1 MSENECSHE
10 VIVIGAGVAGL
21 AAATEAARRG
31 LQTALFDDGMLGGL
45 ITNVGE
51 LEGPPDHKGEAGA
64 DMVTAMLGEALEVAV
79 DYQMGSVT
87 ELTATGDH
95 WRVSGEDTLT
105 APRVILATGA
115 QLRHLD
121 VPGEAALMGRGVSQC
136 AFCDGG
142 LYRDKDVVVV
152 GGGDTAMEDAIFL
165 SRLVEHVTVVHR
177 RDAFRASQIMGKR
190 VLANEKIEVMWDSV
204 VDEVLGEDG
213 VEGVKLRNVKSDAIT
228 EVPATGLFVAI
239 GHNPNTGVFG
249 DQLTT
254 DDQSFLVTTNTRTNI
269 PGVFAAGDVQDPLY
283 KQAVTAA
290 GSGCMAALEVER
302 YLAAVEG

>member
-1 MSENECSHE
+1 LSENECSHE

-152 GGGDTAMEDAIFL
+152 GGGDAAFQEALHLAEVCANVTMVLRGQEPRARQSFVDRVSQHNNVTRRLGVEVREILGDDGVNAVRLYDQNAGNEETLTIDGIFPFVGLAPQTSLAPATAKRDENGGLIVGADMKTDQAGLYAIGAARSGYGGQVIHALEDA
-165 SRLVEHVTVVHR
+165 R
-177 RDAFRASQIMGKR
+177 
-190 VLANEKIEVMWDSV
+190 
-204 VDEVLGEDG
+204 
-213 VEGVKLRNVKSDAIT
+213 
-228 EVPATGLFVAI
+228 
-239 GHNPNTGVFG
+239 
-249 DQLTT
+249 
-254 DDQSFLVTTNTRTNI
+254 
-269 PGVFAAGDVQDPLY
+269 
-283 KQAVTAA
+283 
-290 GSGCMAALEVER
+290 
-302 YLAAVEG
+302 AAVN